1 MRPSG
6 PLASCAAHASNGHYG
21 PPRFRVRGTIRWLS
35 ARMRRGLR
43 RSYAQLYCWLC
54 EKCYHMVG
62 RSDALDFSIPGC
74 DFWTAWGDAVAR
86 RTETSPSPDVEVF
99 LLVMMMIIIIVMI
112 VTTVVG
118 LSLSVKQ
125 VPAASYHWSFHFH
138 LLVVFSTFLPW
149 SFFTL
154 FSLFI
159 LSAFVHWFFFSIF
172 FIGLLSNFLC
182 WSFFPIFF
190 IGLLSNF
197 FCWSFSTFLH

>member
-1 MRPSG
+1 
-6 PLASCAAHASNGHYG
+6 
-21 PPRFRVRGTIRWLS
+21 
-35 ARMRRGLR
+35 
-43 RSYAQLYCWLC
+43 
-54 EKCYHMVG
+54 
-62 RSDALDFSIPGC
+62 
-74 DFWTAWGDAVAR
+74 
-86 RTETSPSPDVEVF
+86 
-99 LLVMMMIIIIVMI
+99 MMIIIIVMI

-197 FCWSFSTFLH
+197 LVGLFPLFFISLFSFFHLCTNHSNRSIRSASPLTNVVLYELLNRVTEIKP